1 MAESGGERVP
11 AHAGIVIIGSGFAG
25 LCMAIRLKE
34 AGYHDFVVLE
44 KADRLGGT
52 WRENTYPG
60 CACDVP
66 SHLYSYSF
74 APEPGWTRLFAP
86 QREIWDYLERC
97 ADRYG
102 VRRHIRFGREVA
114 ELRYDD
120 AARRWRVALADG
132 GTVTANAV
140 VAGFGP
146 LHIPSYPDIPGRERF
161 AGVAFHSA
169 EWDHRQDLTGKRV
182 AVIGTG
188 ASAVQFVPEIAGR
201 AGRLTVFQRNA
212 PWIQSRPDGPVPPWL
227 RRLLRAV
234 PPANRVVRAA
244 IFWWLELRGLGFTV
258 HPRLMRKVAEQ
269 TRRYLEHKVP
279 DPELRAR
286 LTPGYAP
293 GCKRILLSSDYYP
306 ALQRDNV
313 ELVTD
318 PVTEI
323 TEHGIVDASG
333 RVHEVDVIV
342 YGTGFKVVETLAN
355 LRITGRNGLTIQ
367 RAWRDGVAA
376 YLGTA
381 VAGFPNLF
389 LLLGPNTGLGH
400 NSLVFMIEAQVRHIL
415 GCLRLLSRTG
425 AREIEVRPE
434 TQRRYADGLRRRL
447 ERRIW
452 STGGCRSWYLDGGG
466 GNPTLWP
473 GTTVEFWAR
482 TRRVRRRA
490 YRLVR

>member
-1 MAESGGERVP
+1 
-11 AHAGIVIIGSGFAG
+11 
-25 LCMAIRLKE
+25 
-34 AGYHDFVVLE
+34 
-44 KADRLGGT
+44 
-52 WRENTYPG
+52 
-60 CACDVP
+60 
-66 SHLYSYSF
+66 
-74 APEPGWTRLFAP
+74 
-86 QREIWDYLERC
+86 
-97 ADRYG
+97 
-102 VRRHIRFGREVA
+102 
-114 ELRYDD
+114 
-120 AARRWRVALADG
+120 
-132 GTVTANAV
+132 
-140 VAGFGP
+140 
-146 LHIPSYPDIPGRERF
+146 
-161 AGVAFHSA
+161 
-169 EWDHRQDLTGKRV
+169 
-182 AVIGTG
+182 
-188 ASAVQFVPEIAGR
+188 
-201 AGRLTVFQRNA
+201 
-212 PWIQSRPDGPVPPWL
+212 
-227 RRLLRAV
+227 
-234 PPANRVVRAA
+234 
-244 IFWWLELRGLGFTV
+244 
-258 HPRLMRKVAEQ
+258 MRKVAEQ

-318 PVTEI
+318 PITEI